1 MLSEDKLRKCVKG
14 ACGGV
19 LVGAGV
25 AAKLADYGLSVAEV
39 VLNGAENLADHFVK
53 APKLGIG
60 KALFDSTHKAMT
72 KLSARWIKKGKE
84 MF

>member
-1 MLSEDKLRKCVKG
+1 MLDDEKLKKCVKG

-19 LVGAGV
+19 LIGAGV

-39 VLNGAENLADHFVK
+39 VLNGAENLASSFVK

-60 KALFDSTHKAMT
+60 KALLDSAHKAVT
-72 KLSARWIKKGKE
+72 KLSSRWIKKGKE

>member
-1 MLSEDKLRKCVKG
+1 MLDDDKVKKCVKG

-25 AAKLADYGLSVAEV
+25 AAKLADYGLSAAEV
-39 VLNGAENLADHFVK
+39 VLNGAVNLADSFVK
-53 APKLGIG
+53 TPKLGIG
-60 KALFDSTHKAMT
+60 KALIDSAHKT
-72 KLSARWIKKGKE
+72 VNKLSDRWIKKGKE